1 MEGPLTN
8 AECRAIHSQ
17 EDVKVGKRVIN
28 NLAVL
33 ALLESGHH
41 MGKHKKVEYTY
52 EARICKLSTLS
63 ITEEA

>member
-17 EDVKVGKRVIN
+17 EDVKVGKRGIN

-52 EARICKLSTLS
+52 EARTCNLSTLP